1 MNILWKERV
10 ILIIVL
16 ILLFYLRKYTLKIYK
31 NTKYKDNS
39 LAEMRV
45 NGAIL
50 AILGWF
56 IWTFFR

>member
-1 MNILWKERV
+1 MSILWKERL

-39 LAEMRV
+39 LVEMRV